1 MCSSDL
7 NNLIENPTTFFVCG
21 CLLQAGS
28 ASCGCVRF
36 DTIINQIYLQELTKT
51 LKRNCHIDYEAKN
64 IHIVIQLMSMKS
76 MFYQIVKS
84 VIILY
89 YTANMH

>member
-7 NNLIENPTTFFVCG
+7 NNLIETPTIFFVCG
-21 CLLQAGS
+21 CPLQAGS

-36 DTIINQIYLQELTKT
+36 DTFINQIYLQELTKT
-51 LKRNCHIDYEAKN
+51 LSVIVILIMKQKN

>member
-1 MCSSDL
+1 M
-7 NNLIENPTTFFVCG
+7 
-21 CLLQAGS
+21 
-28 ASCGCVRF
+28 
-36 DTIINQIYLQELTKT
+36 
-51 LKRNCHIDYEAKN
+51 DYEAKN